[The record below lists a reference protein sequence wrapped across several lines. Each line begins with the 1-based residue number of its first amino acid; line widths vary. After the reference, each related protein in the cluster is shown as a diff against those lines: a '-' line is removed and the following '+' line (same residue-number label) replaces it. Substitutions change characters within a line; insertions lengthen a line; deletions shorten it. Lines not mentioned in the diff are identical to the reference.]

1 MRESGFVDLQIN
13 GNLGI
18 DFSDPALTEDRFMTA
33 AEHILA
39 GGTEVF
45 LPTIVTSPKEV
56 YLRNLAVIRSACEK
70 RGLLKQVPGV
80 HLEGPFI
87 SNQPGAV
94 GAHRPQCV
102 IPPDCAFFDEI
113 MRKSGNYVKLLT
125 VAAEVPGVHLEG
137 PFISD
142 QPGAVGAHRPQC
154 VIPPDCAFFDEIM
167 QRSGNYVKLLTVAAE
182 VQGVD
187 ALISHAS
194 AMGVAVSC
202 GHQLAG
208 SKDLAAAAKAG
219 AKLLT
224 HLGNGC
230 PNLINRHNNM
240 IWAGMANDD
249 LTAMIITDG
258 HHLPGDLI
266 KCIVR
271 VKGADRVIVTSDAA
285 PIAGLPPGRYDD
297 WGNVG
302 ILEPN
307 GLYHNPEK
315 GCLIGSSASMS
326 DCVKFLRSLEI
337 LDEDGIEKVSR
348 TNPLKMIGML

>member
-18 DFSDPALTEDRFMTA
+18 DFSDPALTEDRFMVA

-39 GGTEVF
+39 GGTEIF

-56 YLRNLAVIRSACEK
+56 YLRNLAVIRNACEK

-125 VAAEVPGVHLEG
+125 VAAEVPG
-137 PFISD
+137 
-142 QPGAVGAHRPQC
+142 A
-154 VIPPDCAFFDEIM
+154 
-167 QRSGNYVKLLTVAAE
+167 
-182 VQGVD
+182 D

-315 GCLIGSSASMS
+315 GCLIGSSACMS

>member
-1 MRESGFVDLQIN
+1 M
-13 GNLGI
+13 
-18 DFSDPALTEDRFMTA
+18 
-33 AEHILA
+33 
-39 GGTEVF
+39 
-45 LPTIVTSPKEV
+45 TSPKEV

-125 VAAEVPGVHLEG
+125 VAAEVPG
-137 PFISD
+137 
-142 QPGAVGAHRPQC
+142 A
-154 VIPPDCAFFDEIM
+154 
-167 QRSGNYVKLLTVAAE
+167 
-182 VQGVD
+182 D

>member
-18 DFSDPALTEDRFMTA
+18 DFSDPALTEDRFMVA

-39 GGTEVF
+39 GGTEIF

-125 VAAEVPGVHLEG
+125 VAAEVPG
-137 PFISD
+137 
-142 QPGAVGAHRPQC
+142 A
-154 VIPPDCAFFDEIM
+154 
-167 QRSGNYVKLLTVAAE
+167 
-182 VQGVD
+182 D

-208 SKDLAAAAKAG
+208 SSDLAAAAKAG

-240 IWAGMANDD
+240 VWAGMANDD